1 MAETERLRAERADEE
16 HRVAERRKAEMHA
29 FAARFDE
36 TVGGIVGMVASAAT
50 ELQGAAQTLT
60 TAAEQTSSQS
70 NAVAAASEEA
80 SANVASV

>member
-1 MAETERLRAERADEE
+1 MAETERLRGERADEE
-16 HRVAERRKAEMHA
+16 SRAAERRRAEMQA
-29 FAARFDE
+29 LADRFDQA
-36 TVGGIVGMVASAAT
+36 VGGIVGMVASAAT

-70 NAVAAASEEA
+70 NAVAAASEQA